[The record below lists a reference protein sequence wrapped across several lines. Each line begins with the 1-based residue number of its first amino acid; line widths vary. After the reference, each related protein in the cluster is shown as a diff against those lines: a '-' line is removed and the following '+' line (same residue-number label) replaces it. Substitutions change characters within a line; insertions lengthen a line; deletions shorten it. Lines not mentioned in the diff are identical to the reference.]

1 MTMTMR
7 DSDIIEYIEGVEDE
21 IRRLRAKITAVV
33 EGLGDDQRRRVE
45 AWMSARD
52 ANPPV
57 VSPEKPGVVGDP
69 SKDLNDV
76 LEKWA
81 KGRIKQVPRGDRQQF
96 PRKPGYPYPPWE
108 EYRDSPWEEYR
119 DECLSRQ
126 RHDDGLAVPDIDD
139 GSILKTPC
147 MQGCKRS

>member
-1 MTMTMR
+1 MRGRQMTMTTMTMR

-57 VSPEKPGVVGDP
+57 VSPEKPGVAGDP

-81 KGRIKQVPRGDRQQF
+81 KGHKKPVPRGDRQQF
-96 PRKPGYPYPPWE
+96 PRKPG
-108 EYRDSPWEEYR
+108 PWEEYR

-126 RHDDGLAVPDIDD
+126 RHDDGLAVLDIDD